1 VISASG
7 AYRGCVSEAR
17 EEITVEQQ
25 RLLDEAA
32 AHFRHADD
40 HEQLGWAAV
49 ADAMAGGASMDVI
62 TAHVPRGPA
71 AVLRH
76 LGPAA
81 PSAEQGHAGSK
92 ET

>member
-1 VISASG
+1 MT
-7 AYRGCVSEAR
+7 EAR
-17 EEITVEQQ
+17 EEITLEQQ
-25 RLLDEAA
+25 RLLDKAN

-49 ADAMAGGASMDVI
+49 ADAMASGASMDVI

-76 LGPAA
+76 LGPAVSSTEEVPA
-81 PSAEQGHAGSK
+81 QQ
-92 ET
+92 